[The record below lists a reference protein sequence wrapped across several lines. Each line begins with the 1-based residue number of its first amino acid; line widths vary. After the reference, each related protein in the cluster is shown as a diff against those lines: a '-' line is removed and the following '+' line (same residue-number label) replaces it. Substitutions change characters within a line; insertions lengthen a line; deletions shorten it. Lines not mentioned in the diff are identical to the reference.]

1 MDSMLAMTAVTVVA
15 EHLQYP
21 TLIVAGTAG
30 TVGEHLAGLV
40 TQACGAIRCAIA
52 PYAAT
57 RLASCRW
64 SKRTVGRNSD
74 SVFRRMETG
83 TP

>member
-1 MDSMLAMTAVTVVA
+1 MLAMTAVTVIA
-15 EHLQYP
+15 EHLQHP

-30 TVGEHLAGLV
+30 AVGEHLVDLV
-40 TQACGAIRCAIA
+40 AQACGAIRCAIA

-64 SKRTVGRNSD
+64 SKSTVGRNSD